1 MSKDH
6 ERVLSKLIS
15 QCRQAYQART
25 PLIMVDTDEIE
36 LMDRL
41 AEQGKLVD
49 LVARKSSPED
59 RYMRYYEYVGAQ
71 PHALERSENFSYD
84 PKALDELA
92 QYGGS
97 MDYGKPPKMV
107 VLQMNQGP
115 VSNGGSGSYLAAT
128 LRRYVHAYV
137 RCRNDG
143 SALRSSCVLL
153 YGDPALLPEDLLIY
167 TEVFTVEY
175 PKTWEIM
182 EILDNIVRESGIL
195 REIGEDELKDRQE
208 IAKSMAGFGLMQVE
222 RYVKRMIRADDRE
235 GKRLIFDPVAREE
248 MLLDAKEQAVRRAGG
263 ILRLYREEG
272 KKNALTDTQ
281 QTPKADDLENKL
293 GGMGAYKNWGK
304 NAGRHMKHY
313 YEYAQNRGVPA
324 LKGLLLCGVPG
335 CGKSEAAKI
344 LYRQWKLP
352 MLRLDVDQL
361 MGGLVG
367 DSERNMRQALAQA
380 EAMAPCILWIDELE
394 KGFSGAISGTHD
406 GGTFKRMFGRLLTWM
421 QENKKPCF
429 IFATANDISALPPE
443 FFRSGRFDALFAVY
457 MPTNDEC
464 KEIFAEQMRRADKLR
479 RDQAKEM
486 GTSEKD
492 LKPLF
497 SDDPELGCFTREAL
511 QNIMD
516 LFMEG
521 KDPDHPEG
529 IKFLSGADI
538 QKITTTALA
547 RLPDEKLGRPLEAS
561 RWIKALRGVVSD
573 PAITT
578 LGSANANLDQIA
590 ASYVRLMRQNFAPVS
605 DESQL
610 LFRKEYYCCE
620 MQKDQLVVEY
630 TGECTLKAPY
640 DRALFNA
647 LHSRIERIGTQ
658 LERRALLLTS
668 Q

>member
-6 ERVLSKLIS
+6 EHVLSKLIE
-15 QCRQAYQART
+15 QCRQAHLART

-41 AEQGKLVD
+41 AEQSKLVD
-49 LVARKSSPED
+49 LVAQKSRPED
-59 RYMRYYEYVGAQ
+59 RYMRYYEYVGDQ
-71 PHALERSENFSYD
+71 PRALDRSENFSYD
-84 PKALDELA
+84 PKTLEELI
-92 QYGGS
+92 QDGGK
-97 MDYGKPPKMV
+97 MDYQKPPKMV
-107 VLQMNQGP
+107 VLQLTNESM
-115 VSNGGSGSYLAAT
+115 SKNGSLAVK
-128 LRRYVHAYV
+128 LRQYVHAYV
-137 RCRNDG
+137 RCQDNA

-153 YGDPALLPEDLLIY
+153 YGDPALLPKELLIY

-175 PKTWEIM
+175 PKAWEIM
-182 EILDNIVRESGIL
+182 EILDEIIKESGIL
-195 REIGEDELKDRQE
+195 QEIGEKELIDRQK
-208 IAKSMAGFGLMQVE
+208 IAESMAGFGLMQVE
-222 RYVKRMIRADDRE
+222 RYVKRMIWADDKD
-235 GKRLIFDPVAREE
+235 GKRMIFDPEAREE

-263 ILRLYREEG
+263 ILQLYREKG
-272 KKNALTDTQ
+272 NKDAHTGAQ
-281 QTPKADDLENKL
+281 RAPKADDLENKL
-293 GGMGAYKNWGK
+293 GGMGAYKTYVEAAGK
-304 NAGRHMKHY
+304 HMKHY
-313 YEYAQNRGVPA
+313 YEYARNRGVPA

-344 LYRQWKLP
+344 LYRQWGLP

-394 KGFSGAISGTHD
+394 KGFSGATSGSGD

-464 KEIFAEQMRRADKLR
+464 KEIFAEQMRRADNLR

-486 GTSEKD
+486 GTPEKD

-516 LFMEG
+516 LFMER
-521 KDPDHPEG
+521 KDPDHPED

-547 RLPDEKLGRPLEAS
+547 RLSDEKLEKPLEAS
-561 RWIKALRGVVSD
+561 VWIKALRSVVSD

-605 DESQL
+605 DEKQL
-610 LFRKEYYCCE
+610 LFRKEDYRCE
-620 MQKDQLVVEY
+620 FREDKMIAKYV
-630 TGECTLKAPY
+630 GKCTLTAPY

-647 LHSRIERIGTQ
+647 LHSRIDRLASL
-658 LERRALLLTS
+658 LESEALRRTS